1 MIADQPI
8 ISWQPVLTD
17 HQAFTLDAL
26 AKQMGR
32 KMQAK
37 VLSFHNPI
45 RKEQGWTNS
54 KMEAIEIQKLPADN
68 FFKACYY
75 IIRENINGIHIF
87 CSPFE
92 NVKLMA
98 VLLMATRMGVK
109 PYLISEPYST
119 ESDDYFKYSG
129 GKIGELKKLLRPI
142 VYRFYGH
149 ILSKSLSGVFAISQ
163 LAHAQYISAGI
174 PRDRIYPFGYFIP
187 KNSNSSFELKI
198 QDEKEKSTF
207 RVVFVGSLI
216 KRKGYD
222 LVQMAFSSSGVRE
235 QQLSLDMYGPGD
247 DSTILTGQHGI
258 NYCGVIKF
266 GEAQRLISN
275 YHLLVVPSRFDG
287 WAVVVNEAICAQV
300 PVLCSDRVGAG
311 NMAVKLGCGLTFKSG
326 DPGSLAE
333 VLGLIA
339 SNISLYSRLKA
350 ATITAAK
357 KIQPEIAARYMN
369 EIITAQPELRC
380 QVIPPWME

>member
-1 MIADQPI
+1 MIADQAI
-8 ISWQPVLTD
+8 ITWQPVLTD
-17 HQAFTLDAL
+17 HQAFTFDAL

-32 KMQAK
+32 KVQAK
-37 VLSFHNPI
+37 VLLFHNPI
-45 RKEQGWTNS
+45 RKAQGWTNS
-54 KMEAIEIQKLPADN
+54 NLEAIEIQKLPSEN
-68 FFKACYY
+68 FFKVCCC
-75 IIRENINGIHIF
+75 IIKENINNIHVF

-109 PYLISEPYST
+109 PYLISEPYSI

-129 GKIGELKKLLRPI
+129 GKLGELKKLLRPI
-142 VYRFYGH
+142 VYKFYGH
-149 ILSKSLSGVFAISQ
+149 ILSKSLSGVFAISE
-163 LAHAQYISAGI
+163 LACAQYISAGI

-187 KNSNSSFELKI
+187 NNFNPSFELKI
-198 QDEKEKSTF
+198 ENEKEKPTF

-216 KRKGYD
+216 QRKGYD
-222 LVQMAFSSSGVRE
+222 LLQIAFSSMGVRG
-235 QQLSLDMYGPGD
+235 QQLTLDMYGPGD
-247 DSTILTGQHGI
+247 DSVILIGQHGI

-275 YHLLVVPSRFDG
+275 YDLLVVPSRFDG

-350 ATITAAK
+350 ATLTAAE

-369 EIITAQPELRC
+369 EIITSKPEIRC